1 MGGNFCTIRTCSNI
15 VSCKLS
21 CCKCVSTSARR
32 GCDDLLW
39 RGVYLTHNLDLQ
51 FPHNFFIQNH
61 CHICFLETLAIYY
74 KYQTNSVWQSSTS
87 AAVCKT
93 NISTF
98 TDLVNRPLHGFR
110 RRRHLGCGGV
120 AARITANVWD
130 IVQLSTLI
138 TPQLYNRSWQKRC
151 LLKGIGM
158 EIM

>member
-1 MGGNFCTIRTCSNI
+1 MCVYDLRVAVVTTYSDEVYISPTILIYNFPTT
-15 VSCKLS
+15 
-21 CCKCVSTSARR
+21 
-32 GCDDLLW
+32 
-39 RGVYLTHNLDLQ
+39 
-51 FPHNFFIQNH
+51 FFIQNH